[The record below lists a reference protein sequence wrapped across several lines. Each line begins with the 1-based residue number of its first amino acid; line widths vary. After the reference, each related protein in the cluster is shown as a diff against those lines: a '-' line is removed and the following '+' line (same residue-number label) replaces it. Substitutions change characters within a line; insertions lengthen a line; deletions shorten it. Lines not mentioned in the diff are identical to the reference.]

1 MKSLLISIS
10 IIISSSIFA
19 SNVELKISTLFKKG
33 ESTTKMKDVKII
45 AKMGQEFE
53 VPATDGSPF
62 NLKLNVTHFNKNMN
76 KDIDVNMDN
85 LVMIKGNVS
94 VLENGNMKRVSSP
107 TIVTKI
113 GNEATISS
121 ENEDGF
127 FEMKVIAVK
136 TTHKM

>member
-1 MKSLLISIS
+1 
-10 IIISSSIFA
+10 
-19 SNVELKISTLFKKG
+19 
-33 ESTTKMKDVKII
+33 
-45 AKMGQEFE
+45 
-53 VPATDGSPF
+53 
-62 NLKLNVTHFNKNMN
+62 
-76 KDIDVNMDN
+76 
-85 LVMIKGNVS
+85 
-94 VLENGNMKRVSSP
+94 MKRVSSP